1 MENNSID
8 IIIPNYNKSNYLE
21 ESINSVCEQ
30 TFQNWKLY
38 LIDDCSK
45 DNSRKIID
53 KFKNNRKI
61 KILFLKKN
69 KGPSFCRNLGI
80 RISNSKL
87 IAFLDSDDYWDK
99 NKLELQIDL
108 MTKNNYE
115 FTFTDYIS
123 FKEKNGE
130 KNYLKST
137 KIINKFN
144 FDTFTKNSSIN
155 SSTMIVR
162 RSIVG
167 TLKFKKIKKL
177 EDYLFK
183 CELLN
188 RSVDS
193 AHKYDQA
200 TAYYRILNSSR
211 SSRRLLNI
219 FYLWEINKK
228 FNKFN
233 LVQNI
238 KSLIGIIINSLK
250 KYGFK

>member
-21 ESINSVCEQ
+21 ESINSVCKQ

-99 NKLELQIDL
+99 NKLELQIDF

-130 KNYLKST
+130 KN
-137 KIINKFN
+137 
-144 FDTFTKNSSIN
+144 
-155 SSTMIVR
+155 
-162 RSIVG
+162 
-167 TLKFKKIKKL
+167 
-177 EDYLFK
+177 
-183 CELLN
+183 
-188 RSVDS
+188 
-193 AHKYDQA
+193 
-200 TAYYRILNSSR
+200 
-211 SSRRLLNI
+211 
-219 FYLWEINKK
+219 
-228 FNKFN
+228 
-233 LVQNI
+233 
-238 KSLIGIIINSLK
+238 
-250 KYGFK
+250 